1 MSESVDPLAGERCAD
16 CPGAFDPEP
25 VPVLGPYIGVV
36 GAVLCIL
43 VGAFLLLAPYAFD
56 YRDGAAKTPRAAV
69 VDLATGAAV
78 AAFGLLT
85 AALFGASLARR
96 LRPTAARA
104 DYGAAGYAVP
114 AVAGADRSAHTMA
127 ADDSNAES
135 DHPVPGLA
143 PDPEIGSRTETPGER
158 IPDPRSST
166 PPAASATTASA
177 STATPPASTP
187 ADPAGALRDLL
198 TPLVAA
204 LAADLRARESGET
217 EGKQL

>member
-16 CPGAFDPEP
+16 CPGAFAPEP

-56 YRDGAAKTPRAAV
+56 YRDGAAKAPRAAV

-78 AAFGLLT
+78 AAVGVLT
-85 AALFGASLARR
+85 AALFGGSLARR
-96 LRPTAARA
+96 LRPAVARPG
-104 DYGAAGYAVP
+104 YGAGTYLVS
-114 AVAGADRSAHTMA
+114 VAPGADQTMQSAAPDGPHG
-127 ADDSNAES
+127 AE
-135 DHPVPGLA
+135 PRYTVPGLA
-143 PDPEIGSRTETPGER
+143 PDPETGTAGER
-158 IPDPRSST
+158 IPEPRPS
-166 PPAASATTASA
+166 TASA
-177 STATPPASTP
+177 APTAPP

>member
-16 CPGAFDPEP
+16 CPGAFAPEP
-25 VPVLGPYIGVV
+25 VPVLGPYLGVV

-56 YRDGAAKTPRAAV
+56 YRDGAAKAPRATV

-78 AAFGLLT
+78 AAVGVLT

-96 LRPTAARA
+96 LRPAVAQPG
-104 DYGAAGYAVP
+104 YGAATYLVP
-114 AVAGADRSAHTMA
+114 VAPGADQATQTVA
-127 ADDSNAES
+127 ADGPNGAE
-135 DHPVPGLA
+135 PRYTVPGLA
-143 PDPEIGSRTETPGER
+143 PDPETGTAGER
-158 IPDPRSST
+158 IPEPRPSAAPAPT
-166 PPAASATTASA
+166 PP
-177 STATPPASTP
+177 PA